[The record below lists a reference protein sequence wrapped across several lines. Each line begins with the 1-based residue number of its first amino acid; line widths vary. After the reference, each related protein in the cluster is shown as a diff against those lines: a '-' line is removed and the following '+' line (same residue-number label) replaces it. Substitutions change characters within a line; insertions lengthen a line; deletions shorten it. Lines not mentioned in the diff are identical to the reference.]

1 MERRKRP
8 FSLSRFQPVL
18 ILAAILDFV
27 IVYVFKIKTLITMS
41 HILVIFILQSLG
53 PVLVIAFS

>member
-1 MERRKRP
+1 MEQRKRP

-27 IVYVFKIKTLITMS
+27 IVYVFKIKTLITVS
-41 HILVIFILQSLG
+41 HISVIFILQSFG

>member
-1 MERRKRP
+1 MEQRKRP

-41 HILVIFILQSLG
+41 HILVIFILQSFG

>member
-41 HILVIFILQSLG
+41 HILVIFILQSFG